1 MTQLPAV
8 CPKCGSGQLR
18 KNGHSQG
25 SAQFHC
31 KACNYRGRANLKV
44 VERAQKYQ
52 QVEQLLLERNSQRS
66 IQRLTGVSR
75 PTIAKLTKKSLD
87 K

>member
-1 MTQLPAV
+1 MIQLPPV
-8 CPKCGSGQLR
+8 CPKCGSDQLR

-25 SAQFHC
+25 YAQFHC
-31 KACNYRGRANLKV
+31 KACNYRGRFNQKQ
-44 VERAQKYQ
+44 VERAQKYE

-75 PTIAKLTKKSLD
+75 PTIAKLTKKSLS

>member
-1 MTQLPAV
+1 MPQQCPV
-8 CPKCGSGQLR
+8 CPKCGSDQIR

-25 SAQFHC
+25 CASFHC
-31 KACNYRGRANLKV
+31 KACNHRGRINHKSA
-44 VERAQKYQ
+44 ERIQKYGQ
-52 QVEQLLLERNSQRS
+52 IQQLLLERNSQRS

-75 PTIAKLTKKSLD
+75 PTIANLTKKSLW

>member
-1 MTQLPAV
+1 MTPLRPV
-8 CPKCGSGQLR
+8 CPKCGSDQLR
-18 KNGHSQG
+18 KNGHWQG

-31 KACNYRGRANLKV
+31 KACNYRGRFNQKV
-44 VERAQKYQ
+44 VERAQKYE
-52 QVEQLLLERNSQRS
+52 QVEPLLLERNSQRS